1 MYKRFKQQK
10 TMANYCQ
17 NTITIKGDIFTLKTI
32 VNIMEKE
39 SEMGLFERLIGTR
52 PGISKKEYESNS
64 YNINLEDWGCRSD
77 VNLDFHYVLSDGELT
92 LHPDTPYSPP
102 IPFCRTLC
110 TSYNVDIHMFYY
122 GIEDDF
128 CGVTTLT
135 KEGFINEEDYDYLD
149 GLYIFGEM
157 DLFWS
162 EVESQIES
170 YIECN
175 EEDVDVEEF
184 ISEYVEAVSD
194 ETKNEIREMFE
205 EQLELYKN

>member
-1 MYKRFKQQK
+1 
-10 TMANYCQ
+10 MANYCQ

-77 VNLDFHYVLSDGELT
+77 VNVDFHYVLSDGELT

>member
-1 MYKRFKQQK
+1 
-10 TMANYCQ
+10 MANYCQ